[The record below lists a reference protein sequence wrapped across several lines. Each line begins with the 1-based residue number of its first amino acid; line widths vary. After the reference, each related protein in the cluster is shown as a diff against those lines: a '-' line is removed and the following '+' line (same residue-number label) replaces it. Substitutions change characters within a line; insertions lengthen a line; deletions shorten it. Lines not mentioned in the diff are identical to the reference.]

1 MESSL
6 QSSCLLVVSF
16 GLLACQPK
24 VPGSYELDFEETKRA
39 VLATAEAYPAERP
52 RLDETLKMLRATR
65 LTVRLLD
72 GGKMETTTELIDRSL
87 PTPPLRLGAWT
98 REGTKVTL
106 ALSVDASEAMHG
118 HEKEPDTLCS
128 VDGKRLR
135 CIAPLPNKLFQ
146 NYVLVR
152 K

>member
-1 MESSL
+1 MEPSL
-6 QSSCLLVVSF
+6 LSFRLLVVSF
-16 GLLACQPK
+16 GLLACQQK

-39 VLATAEAYPAERP
+39 VLATLEANPAEQP

-65 LTVRLLD
+65 LTIRLLD
-72 GGKMETTTELIDRSL
+72 GGKMETTTELTDHSV
-87 PTPPLRLGAWT
+87 PTPPPRVGTWKQ
-98 REGTKVTL
+98 EGTKVTL
-106 ALSVDASEAMHG
+106 ALSVGAAEALHR
-118 HEKEPDTLCS
+118 HEKQPDTLCS

-135 CIAPLPNKLFQ
+135 CVAPLPEKLFQ

>member
-1 MESSL
+1 MEPFLRSFRL
-6 QSSCLLVVSF
+6 LLVSC

-39 VLATAEAYPAERP
+39 VLATAEANPAEQP

-65 LTVRLLD
+65 LSIRLLD
-72 GGKMETTTELIDRSL
+72 GGKMETTTELIDRSA
-87 PTPPLRLGAWT
+87 PTPAPRVGSWKHEGA
-98 REGTKVTL
+98 KVTL
-106 ALSVDASEAMHG
+106 ALVDADAAMHG
-118 HEKEPDTLCS
+118 HEKEPDTLCKI
-128 VDGKRLR
+128 DGKRLR
-135 CIAPLPNKLFQ
+135 CTAPLPDKLFQ